1 MTENNI
7 PETALEAI
15 RHFEDLQNCHNF
27 LVSLRWPSGVKC
39 PRCGS
44 DKVGVFSG
52 KRMVSN
58 CKNCKKQFTVKVGTI
73 FEDSPLP
80 LTKWIP
86 AVWLIVNAKNG
97 ISSCELSRTLG
108 V

>member
-1 MTENNI
+1 MCDISHMTENQI

-15 RHFEDLQNCHNF
+15 RYFGDPLNCHNF
-27 LVSLRWPSGVKC
+27 LVSLRWSDGIRC
-39 PRCGS
+39 PHCQS
-44 DKVGVFSG
+44 EKVGKFSG

-58 CKNCKKQFTVKVGTI
+58 CKSCKKQFTAKVGSI

-86 AVWLIVNAKNG
+86 AVWFIVN
-97 ISSCELSRTLG
+97 
-108 V
+108 